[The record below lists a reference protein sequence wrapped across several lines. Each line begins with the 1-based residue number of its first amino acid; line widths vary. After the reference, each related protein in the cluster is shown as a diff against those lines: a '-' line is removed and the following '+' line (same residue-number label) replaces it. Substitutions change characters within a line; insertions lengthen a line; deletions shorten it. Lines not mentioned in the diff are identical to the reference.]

1 MCMLYNNIFTL
12 TIEERIMI
20 ILHGFAASNYYN
32 LVKHVLLYK
41 QLPFQENLLYAGS
54 KELLAISPV
63 GKVPAITT
71 PDGLNISESS
81 VICDFLE
88 ETYPDIQL
96 YPENSGERAVVRQI
110 MKIAE
115 LYFELPSRRFIP
127 YAFSGTEAPEL
138 VKVEVRQVLKRG
150 ITALSHLSLFSP
162 WIAGDQFTMADIYVY
177 YVNSIV
183 SKFASSQ
190 LGWDVLAEIPG
201 MTKWNESMSEST
213 IAQKI
218 EADRLTNMPEF
229 IKKVT
234 AQIRASKMKE

>member
-1 MCMLYNNIFTL
+1 
-12 TIEERIMI
+12 MI

-32 LVKHVLLYK
+32 IVKHVLLYK

-88 ETYPDIQL
+88 ETYLDIPL

-127 YAFSGTEAPEL
+127 YAFSGTEAPES

-150 ITALSHLSLFSP
+150 ITALSHLSQFSP
-162 WIAGDQFTMADIYVY
+162 WIAGKQFTMADIYVY

-183 SKFASSQ
+183 SKFAPSQ
-190 LGWDVLAEIPG
+190 LEWDVLAEIPG
-201 MTKWNESMSEST
+201 MEEWNETMGQSS

-218 EADRLTNMPEF
+218 QVDRLTNMPEF